1 MTTQTFQ
8 MRRSSCSLFRRPP
21 FNPFLSAANS
31 ILGRLQDVA
40 KLDEFIKAEGDHRFD
55 VETAVRVCRA
65 AGYYEHALWVA
76 KRAGEHE
83 WYLKILLEDLGRYEE
98 ALKYVGALATFEVRG
113 KS

>member
-1 MTTQTFQ
+1 
-8 MRRSSCSLFRRPP
+8 
-21 FNPFLSAANS
+21 
-31 ILGRLQDVA
+31 VA
-40 KLDEFIKAEGDHRFD
+40 KLDQFIKAEGDHRFD

-98 ALKYVGALATFEVRG
+98 ALHYIGALSTFEV
-113 KS
+113 SWFVS